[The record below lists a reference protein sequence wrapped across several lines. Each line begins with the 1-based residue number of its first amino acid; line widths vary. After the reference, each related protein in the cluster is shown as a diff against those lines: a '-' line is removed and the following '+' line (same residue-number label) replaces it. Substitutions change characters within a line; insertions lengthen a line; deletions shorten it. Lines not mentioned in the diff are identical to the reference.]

1 MSHGGEELFLSKVEF
16 GGPSR
21 INADQK
27 LRGETAGDGDEG
39 GELFFDRADGGGRA
53 CAFNDNQ
60 LSFCLKNRTEE
71 GCIENLFSGAAW
83 EATFEGALE
92 SEGGDRADG
101 ASGGIGF
108 CGQR

>member
-1 MSHGGEELFLSKVEF
+1 MSHGGEELFLSEVEF
-16 GGPSR
+16 GGLSG
-21 INADQK
+21 IKADQK
-27 LRGETAGDGDEG
+27 LRWEAACDGDEG

-60 LSFCLKNRTEE
+60 LSFGLKNRTEE
-71 GCIENLFSGAAW
+71 GCVDNLFSGAAR
-83 EATFEGALE
+83 EAAFEGALE

-101 ASGGIGF
+101 ASGGLGF

>member
-1 MSHGGEELFLSKVEF
+1 MSHGGEKLFLSEVEF
-16 GGPSR
+16 GGPSE
-21 INADQK
+21 IKADQK
-27 LRGETAGDGDEG
+27 LRWEAACDGDEG
-39 GELFFDRADGGGRA
+39 GELFFDRADGGRGA

-60 LSFCLKNRTEE
+60 LSFRLKNRTEE
-71 GCIENLFSGAAW
+71 GCIEDLFSGAAW

-101 ASGGIGF
+101 ASGGLDF